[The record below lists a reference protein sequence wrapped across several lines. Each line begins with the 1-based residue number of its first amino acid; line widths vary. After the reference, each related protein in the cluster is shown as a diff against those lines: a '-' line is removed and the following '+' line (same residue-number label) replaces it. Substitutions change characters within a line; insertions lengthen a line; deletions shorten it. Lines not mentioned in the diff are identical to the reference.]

1 MITEYNKLMEDIDLA
16 IGKQRMEQMAL
27 KKARE
32 NTEQIMQ
39 HTHYQLQKVKE

>member
-16 IGKQRMEQMAL
+16 IGKQRIEQMAL

-32 NTEQIMQ
+32 NTR
-39 HTHYQLQKVKE
+39 KVMNNESKND